1 MNCQSDMNDRTQTAD
16 TLEVLENKRCFC
28 MCDCNVCKY
37 CEVGGE
43 FVKKF
48 KISKIEDSAT
58 ETKSMVILN
67 TGNKED
73 EADQHIIKKLSNNV

>member
-1 MNCQSDMNDRTQTAD
+1 MNCQSDMNDRAQTTD
-16 TLEVLENKRCFC
+16 TMEVLENKRCFC

-67 TGNKED
+67 TVTETEPRD
-73 EADQHIIKKLSNNV
+73 RF